1 MFNND
6 QLKYVDVVLLCE
18 ILGIETED
26 IMYAFSDRI
35 DEHWDEISELF
46 DREV

>member
-6 QLKYVDVVLLCE
+6 QLRYVDVEVLVE
-18 ILGIETED
+18 ILGLTTED
-26 IMYAFSDRI
+26 IMYAFDDRI
-35 DEHWDEISELF
+35 DENWDKISALF